1 MSFYLPKGTLKPLHV
16 TSSTTVKEV
25 IEALLAKYSVT
36 DNPKKYALFEQ
47 FNKKTDGEKKEG
59 KLVSFDKILFSSR
72 VQISDLITLTEEILN
87 GKLHF
92 SCSTNYFISTENR
105 ILCISYININV
116 GKEFSHS
123 ESILNTVLCNEG
135 CIWNILPYPS

>member
-1 MSFYLPKGTLKPLHV
+1 MPKGTLKPLHV

-59 KLVSFDKILFSSR
+59 KLVSSVKITFSSR
-72 VQISDLITLTEEILN
+72 VQTSQAMKFSVNDFFSKCGQTCRKVRIWSRLLKKSLTENFIFRAVLITLFQLKVELRVSVALI
-87 GKLHF
+87 
-92 SCSTNYFISTENR
+92 R
-105 ILCISYININV
+105 I
-116 GKEFSHS
+116 
-123 ESILNTVLCNEG
+123 
-135 CIWNILPYPS
+135 

>member
-1 MSFYLPKGTLKPLHV
+1 MPKGTLKPLHV

-59 KLVSFDKILFSSR
+59 KLVSSVKITFSSR
-72 VQISDLITLTEEILN
+72 VRTSQTMKFSVNDFFSKCGQTCRKVRIWSRLLKKSLTENFIFRAVLITLFQLKVELRVSVALI
-87 GKLHF
+87 
-92 SCSTNYFISTENR
+92 R
-105 ILCISYININV
+105 I
-116 GKEFSHS
+116 
-123 ESILNTVLCNEG
+123 
-135 CIWNILPYPS
+135 

>member
-1 MSFYLPKGTLKPLHV
+1 MPKGTLKPLHV

-59 KLVSFDKILFSSR
+59 KLVSSVKI
-72 VQISDLITLTEEILN
+72 T
-87 GKLHF
+87 F
-92 SCSTNYFISTENR
+92 SCSANYLISTEDGTS
-105 ILCISYININV
+105 CISCINKNIGN
-116 GKEFSHS
+116 EFSHS
-123 ESILNTVLCNEG
+123 E
-135 CIWNILPYPS
+135 NI

>member
-1 MSFYLPKGTLKPLHV
+1 MPKGTLKPLHV

-59 KLVSFDKILFSSR
+59 KLIPSDKIAFSSR
-72 VQISDLITLTEEILN
+72 VQTAQIMKFSVKDFFSKCNQTRRKLRIWSHLLKKSLTENFIFRAVLITLFQLKVEPCVSVTL
-87 GKLHF
+87 
-92 SCSTNYFISTENR
+92 R
-105 ILCISYININV
+105 
-116 GKEFSHS
+116 
-123 ESILNTVLCNEG
+123 
-135 CIWNILPYPS
+135 